1 MLKYNFAL
9 KPLFS
14 ILLLC
19 SFAVLFAQPIN
30 YMVMKKDGKKK
41 RYTFIE
47 GQEISYK
54 VKDDIGYMTEQIL
67 RITDSTLEFAQ
78 NSIPLKNIESIRINK
93 KQHFL
98 LKNNAALTY
107 GINLAISAAIL
118 ETAFLVNS
126 GKGVYRMGTQLAFLS
141 TPIPTILISNWI
153 YKLFVKTE
161 YAIAPDEYQLYPIIL
176 RKD

>member
-1 MLKYNFAL
+1 
-9 KPLFS
+9 
-14 ILLLC
+14 
-19 SFAVLFAQPIN
+19 
-30 YMVMKKDGKKK
+30 MKKNGKKK

-47 GQEISYK
+47 GQEISYR
-54 VKDDIGYMTEQIL
+54 VRDDIGYMTEQIL
-67 RITDSTLEFAQ
+67 RITDSTLEFAE

-93 KQHFL
+93 KQHLL

-107 GINLAISAAIL
+107 GINLAASAAIL

-141 TPIPTILISNWI
+141 IPIPTILLSNLI